1 MAIEGINTGSGY
13 NVNLGGSGI
22 GISGRDNISKTPRN
36 AETTGNGAAEIN
48 SRERQTV
55 EPLEN
60 QVAVSQDG
68 DTVQISPK
76 ATAKY
81 DEAIKEVRNK
91 KESEENEPA
100 STGERNKVEKVELK
114 AEKVQNARKEARLKA
129 EKRAEALKEAAENAK
144 KKEAVSEQKES
155 ISFAGKS
162 DSDVKLL
169 YLEGQISK
177 ADYDSEISTR
187 DKLRALLEK
196 KNNNVVD
203 VASEGHRISKKL
215 ERFGESIKAAF
226 SDKAGKTFDAGTRLD
241 AIEVAEGSK
250 KAEKDKKKLE
260 NREVKISFN

>member
-1 MAIEGINTGSGY
+1 MP
-13 NVNLGGSGI
+13 V
-22 GISGRDNISKTPRN
+22 
-36 AETTGNGAAEIN
+36 
-48 SRERQTV
+48 
-55 EPLEN
+55 
-60 QVAVSQDG
+60 
-68 DTVQISPK
+68 
-76 ATAKY
+76 
-81 DEAIKEVRNK
+81 
-91 KESEENEPA
+91 
-100 STGERNKVEKVELK
+100 
-114 AEKVQNARKEARLKA
+114 KA

-155 ISFAGKS
+155 VSFAGKS

-226 SDKAGKTFDAGTRLD
+226 SDQAGKTVDAGTRLD
-241 AIEVAEGSK
+241 AIEAAEGSK